1 MLLLTLDHQED
12 GDDGV
17 CGLNG
22 EAEGAKV
29 VDKAYESVGKSRFRS
44 DWDFVRT
51 WLDEDLH
58 VGGSGSGGGVGDG

>member
-29 VDKAYESVGKSRFRS
+29 VDKAYE
-44 DWDFVRT
+44 
-51 WLDEDLH
+51 
-58 VGGSGSGGGVGDG
+58 